1 MPASAG
7 MTRGGVLVVL
17 GWCWKTGVR
26 FAAGYW
32 VGGGVYVGVR
42 SQFMR
47 MVRIV
52 VVRMIVAVAAM
63 RKRGLIIDDL
73 LSIYSTG
80 SIR

>member
-17 GWCWKTGVR
+17 GWCGKTGVR

-32 VGGGVYVGVR
+32 VGGGVYEGVR

-47 MVRIV
+47 RVRIV
-52 VVRMIVAVAAM
+52 VVRREIAVM
-63 RKRGLIIDDL
+63 VMMNCLFINDG
-73 LSIYSTG
+73 
-80 SIR
+80 